1 MSDLWRRTKIV
12 ATLGPGSDDPD
23 TIEAL
28 IQAGVN
34 VFRLNFSHGLA
45 EHHVVTAGHV
55 RAISQRLDQPVAV
68 LCDLQGP
75 KIRIGQFA
83 DNQKPQLEVGDRF
96 ELSTLIDPLAGSN
109 KGVYLEA
116 WVLTDLAPKD
126 RLLIDDGRLE
136 LEVQSLDD
144 QCAVCVVRRGGI
156 ISGLK
161 GVNKFGGGL
170 SAPALTEKDFSD
182 LKVAAELKTDY
193 LAVSFVKSAE
203 DVHLARQH
211 LTS

>member
-83 DNQKPQLEVGDRF
+83 DNQKPQLRWA
-96 ELSTLIDPLAGSN
+96 TGSS
-109 KGVYLEA
+109 YQ
-116 WVLTDLAPKD
+116 
-126 RLLIDDGRLE
+126 R
-136 LEVQSLDD
+136 
-144 QCAVCVVRRGGI
+144 
-156 ISGLK
+156 
-161 GVNKFGGGL
+161 
-170 SAPALTEKDFSD
+170 
-182 LKVAAELKTDY
+182 
-193 LAVSFVKSAE
+193 
-203 DVHLARQH
+203 
-211 LTS
+211 

>member
-1 MSDLWRRTKIV
+1 VSDLWRRTKIV

-83 DNQKPQLEVGDRF
+83 DNQKPQLQVGDRF

-136 LEVQSLDD
+136 LEVQSLMTNALSVL
-144 QCAVCVVRRGGI
+144 CAVGGSFRVLKASISLAGAYPHRRSPKKI
-156 ISGLK
+156 
-161 GVNKFGGGL
+161 FR
-170 SAPALTEKDFSD
+170 T
-182 LKVAAELKTDY
+182 
-193 LAVSFVKSAE
+193 
-203 DVHLARQH
+203 
-211 LTS
+211 